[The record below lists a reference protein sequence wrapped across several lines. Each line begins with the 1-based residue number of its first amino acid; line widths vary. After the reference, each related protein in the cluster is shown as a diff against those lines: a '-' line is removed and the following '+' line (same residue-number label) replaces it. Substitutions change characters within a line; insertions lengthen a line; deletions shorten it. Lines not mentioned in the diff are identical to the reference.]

1 MLSNS
6 YTLSKRILGL
16 MLVVGGIG
24 GFIAI
29 LAIDIF
35 DVGRQGGIGP
45 AQRIALALCVGVAL
59 FGLTLIPLGS
69 AKA

>member
-1 MLSNS
+1 MLSSS
-6 YTLSKRILGL
+6 YTLSKRLLGL
-16 MLVVGGIG
+16 LLVIGGIG
-24 GFIAI
+24 GFLAI
-29 LAIDIF
+29 LAIDVF

-45 AQRIALALCVGVAL
+45 AQRVALGVCVGVAL